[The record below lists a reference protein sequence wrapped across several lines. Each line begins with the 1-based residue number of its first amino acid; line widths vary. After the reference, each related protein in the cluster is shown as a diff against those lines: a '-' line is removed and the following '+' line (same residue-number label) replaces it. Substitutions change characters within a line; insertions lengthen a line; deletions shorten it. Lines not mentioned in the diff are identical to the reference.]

1 MKILSLFDG
10 ISCARV
16 ALEKVG
22 IEVEE
27 YFSSEI
33 DQTAIEVSQYNYPEN
48 IPIGDVRNI
57 KYSFGKLV
65 LPYDDVFETNID
77 LIIGGSP
84 CQDLSIA
91 GKRAGIEGRRSELFW
106 EFARLVK
113 EVNPKYF
120 ILENVASMTKE
131 NIDIISKEMKVKPI
145 MIDAQ
150 WFSAQRRKRL
160 FWTNISVTHPTQMSN
175 KTMKDIWIHDG
186 NWEYE
191 YIKRSSGLKS
201 SQIGTLPNVKNNAQA
216 GRVYSL
222 NGKGVTLT
230 ALAGGLGGKA
240 GIYAIDDSHARRPY
254 PIECERLQGLPDD
267 YTKFNED
274 KQIISDEKRKKMIGN
289 GFNVDVIAYIL
300 KNLIN

>member
-16 ALEKVG
+16 ALEKSG

-57 KYSFGKLV
+57 KYSSGKII
-65 LPYDDVFETNID
+65 LPYDDVFETSID

-91 GKRAGIEGRRSELFW
+91 GKRVGIEGRRSGLFW

-160 FWTNISVTHPTQMSN
+160 FWTNIPVAYPTEVSN
-175 KTMKDIWIHDG
+175 KTMKDIWINDG

-191 YIKRSSGLKS
+191 YVKRKSGIKS

-240 GIYAIDDSHARRPY
+240 GIYAIDDNHARRPY

-274 KQIISDEKRKKMIGN
+274 NEIISDEQRKKMIGN
-289 GFNVDVIAYIL
+289 GFNVDVIVYII